1 MTSVEVE
8 NYGNRAVIRSSK
20 FTIGVNKKGVKVIVN
35 AGLYVDLVVLNAE
48 LVLKF
53 RDEMITENDV
63 DILYNE
69 VSQVNEMIKKM
80 EKLKLRN

>member
-1 MTSVEVE
+1 MTDIEVE

-20 FTIGVNKKGVKVIVN
+20 FTIGLNKKGVKVIVN
-35 AGLYVDLVVLNAE
+35 AGIYVDLEVLNAE

-53 RDEMITENDV
+53 RDEMLTENDV

-69 VSQVNEMIKKM
+69 VSQINEMIKEM
-80 EKLKLRN
+80 DKLKLRN

>member
-1 MTSVEVE
+1 MIDIEVE
-8 NYGNRAVIRSSK
+8 NYGNRAIIRSSK

-35 AGLYVDLVVLNAE
+35 AGLYVDLEVLNAE

-53 RDEMITENDV
+53 RDEMLTENDV

-69 VSQVNEMIKKM
+69 VSQINKMIKEM